1 MEMLSELHQKF
12 LQKRFLDVAS
22 ALHMGIYS
30 GKREPDG
37 TVKLDEEGDVLV
49 FPTIKNG
56 VEVAAKYRGP
66 YKSFW
71 CKTGGS
77 RHFYNCDVL
86 GDPALIDGSASLLI
100 VEGELD
106 ALAALSAGYPFV
118 VSVPLGAPPPHNP
131 DGSLIVVP
139 EGVDD
144 IDPENDAGF
153 DYIRNDWEQ
162 LSQIKSIIIA
172 ADNDPAGRRL
182 TQELVRRLDKIRCK
196 VVEFP
201 EGCKDINDVLV
212 NKGIV
217 AVHDLIK
224 GAKHL
229 PIASLLKEADIPS
242 VDGLKTYSTGW
253 HTLDEILRVYLGAFM
268 VVGGFP
274 GHGKSTW
281 VTQLAAQLAR
291 SQSWNV
297 AIASFEMQIKPY
309 VTNALMSA
317 FLGIN
322 IKNAPPQSFDKARA
336 FLNERFLFVVPDY
349 KNVEIEHDIDWLI
362 DKLTAAVIR
371 DKVKM
376 VVIDPFNEI
385 EHRRNKDESQTEYIG
400 RAIKKLKAFALTY
413 TVLVVVV
420 VHPTK
425 ASQHLD
431 SEELSLYSLADSSHW
446 ANKADIGVIVGRI
459 GDPQHD
465 VLTGIYVKKIR
476 YQPDAGI
483 LGSQTLTFD
492 KEKRLFLL

>member
-1 MEMLSELHQKF
+1 MLSELHQKF
-12 LQKRFLDVAS
+12 LQKRFLDVENAI
-22 ALHMGIYS
+22 HMGIYS
-30 GKREPDG
+30 GKRGPDG
-37 TVKLDEEGDVLV
+37 TVTQDENGDILV
-49 FPTIKNG
+49 FPIIKNG

-71 CKTGGS
+71 CKANGK
-77 RHFYNCDVL
+77 RHFFNCDVL
-86 GDPALIDGSASLLI
+86 RDPALSDGSASLLI

-106 ALAALSAGYPFV
+106 ALAAISAGYPFV
-118 VSVPLGAPPPHNP
+118 VSVPLGAPPANNA

-139 EGVDD
+139 DGTDD

-153 DYIRNDWEQ
+153 DYIRNDWED
-162 LSQIKSIIIA
+162 LAGIKSIVIA
-172 ADNDPAGRRL
+172 TDNDPAGRRL
-182 TQELVRRLDKIRCK
+182 AQELVRRLDKLRCK
-196 VVEFP
+196 IADFP
-201 EGCKDINDVLV
+201 EGCKDINDVLI

-229 PIASLLKEADIPS
+229 PITSLLKEADIPNI
-242 VDGLKTYSTGW
+242 DGLKTYSTGW
-253 HTLDEILRVYLGAFM
+253 PTLDGILRVYLGAFM

-281 VTQLAAQLAR
+281 VTQLAANMAK
-291 SQSWNV
+291 SQGWNV

-309 VTNALMSA
+309 VTNAIMSA
-317 FLGIN
+317 FLGNN
-322 IKNAPPQSFDKARA
+322 IKHAAPQSYEKALK
-336 FLNERFLFVVPDY
+336 FINERFLFVVPDY
-349 KNVEIEHDIDWLI
+349 KDLETEHDIDWLI
-362 DKLTAAVIR
+362 EKLTASVIR

-413 TVLVVVV
+413 HILVVVV

-425 ASQHLD
+425 ASQHMD

-446 ANKADIGVIVGRI
+446 ANKADLGVIVGRI
-459 GDPQHD
+459 GDPEHD
-465 VLTGIYVKKIR
+465 VLTGIYIKKVR

-492 KEKRLFLL
+492 KEKRLFML